1 MDVGRGRTRETRSS
15 IRSEELYVPGLRLG
29 SARSAYGLREGWN
42 RKSAVASDDDA
53 QRDANGWQR
62 LVRGTEHSIRATREG
77 SALTALSYG
86 RLSVHHTPWTG
97 DESTCA
103 SRPVPRQTRT
113 STPSAWRGSLAPLLF
128 SRARICFTNSVTGSE
143 AHGRCM
149 KPHRPLIAGRI
160 VPQLVMEG
168 LARRA
173 VGWSDPGQ
181 SKKCTAS

>member
-1 MDVGRGRTRETRSS
+1 MCRDYVWGARARHTAYGRGGIANRLSLRTTGTPMAGNASCEEPS
-15 IRSEELYVPGLRLG
+15 IRLG
-29 SARSAYGLREGWN
+29 PRVGA
-42 RKSAVASDDDA
+42 AS
-53 QRDANGWQR
+53 
-62 LVRGTEHSIRATREG
+62 
-77 SALTALSYG
+77 LTALSYG

-128 SRARICFTNSVTGSE
+128 SRARICFTNSATGSE

-168 LARRA
+168 LARCA

-181 SKKCTAS
+181 SKKCIAS